1 MLQMIRQKNR
11 PGLYSSRPDGR
22 LLAISLLSPHVQ
34 LPMTVESGETAV
46 VDLDPPDWA
55 ETVGNLRVLAS
66 QGRLAEV
73 TRSAPTR
80 ERTLLTGAAFTLAWP
95 IVFNRITRVYERQ
108 RGHHACAVG
117 VGRLADGCLDRFHD
131 DVEAVV
137 DDLLTHS
144 TTRILN
150 VEGWITSRL
159 RAVTVDAH
167 RRRRGARGALQRPRL
182 PRWLV
187 EELAGDAWLQQL
199 AVEILVW
206 VGVPTSAG
214 AQLWP
219 LDSWAERRAL
229 VTGDQYGSGTGTVQ
243 REVELVLAA
252 MRCRPRWYA
261 VHVERPLGMKTP
273 PLAPIPVDAEP
284 IAESHALVLTKPD
297 EIADSRLADLASLAL
312 VAIEQQ
318 FAADPRDV
326 AAIGRIIATV
336 FGRID
341 TSGAFAQT
349 PDQLGGRSLRAL
361 VDDPG
366 ELRRIV
372 EVVREIVAVGAVVA
386 V

>member
-1 MLQMIRQKNR
+1 
-11 PGLYSSRPDGR
+11 
-22 LLAISLLSPHVQ
+22 
-34 LPMTVESGETAV
+34 MTAESGETAV
-46 VDLDPPDWA
+46 VDLDSPDWV
-55 ETVGNLRVLAS
+55 ETVANLRLLAG

-73 TRSAPTR
+73 TRSAPTH
-80 ERTLLTGAAFTLAWP
+80 ERKLLTGAAFSLTWP

-108 RGHHACAVG
+108 RGHHACAAG
-117 VGRLADGCLDRFHD
+117 VDRLADGCLDRFHD

-144 TTRILN
+144 TMKIFN

-187 EELAGDAWLQQL
+187 ERLAGDTWLEHL

-206 VGVPTSAG
+206 VGVPTAAG
-214 AQLWP
+214 VHLWP
-219 LDSWAERRAL
+219 LDSWAERRVL
-229 VTGDQYGSGTGTVQ
+229 VTGDQDGSDTRTVQ
-243 REVELVLAA
+243 REVERVLAA

-261 VHVERPLGMKTP
+261 HHVERPLGMKTP
-273 PLAPIPVDAEP
+273 PLAPIPAGSEPVAEP
-284 IAESHALVLTKPD
+284 PALVVTEPD
-297 EIADSRLADLASLAL
+297 EVTDSRLADLASLAL
-312 VAIEQQ
+312 VAIERH
-318 FAADPRDV
+318 FAADPRDE
-326 AAIGRIIATV
+326 AAVGRIIATV

-341 TSGAFAQT
+341 TSGAFAQL
-349 PDQLGGRSLRAL
+349 PDQPGGHSVRAL

-366 ELRRIV
+366 ELHRIV
-372 EVVREIVAVGAVVA
+372 EVVREIVAEGAVVP